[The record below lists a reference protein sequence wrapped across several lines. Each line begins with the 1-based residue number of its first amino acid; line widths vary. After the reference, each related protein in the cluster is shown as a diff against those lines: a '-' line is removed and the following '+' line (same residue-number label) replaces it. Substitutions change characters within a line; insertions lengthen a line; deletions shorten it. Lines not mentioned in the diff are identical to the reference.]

1 MRQGIRLGMA
11 GLVFSLAGGILSAES
26 FVYDSHGRRNP
37 FLPPVEEKKQEE
49 IAVEESVV
57 DIEPFRAWFIEHTSG
72 VLFDPENPRVLIGDE
87 IVEIGE
93 EVNGCTIVE
102 IRPDGFVFIFANQRV
117 EVPLRRDPERE
128 RR

>member
-11 GLVFSLAGGILSAES
+11 GLVFFRAGGILSAER

-37 FLPPVEEKKQEE
+37 FLPPEEKKEEE
-49 IAVEESVV
+49 IVVEESVV
-57 DIEPFRAWFIEHTSG
+57 DIEPFRTWFIEHTSG

-87 IVEIGE
+87 IVEIGQ
-93 EVNGCTIVE
+93 EVNGCTIAE

-117 EVPLRRDPERE
+117 DVPLRRDPERE